1 MICTRK
7 HAFTLIELLVSLA
20 LSGML
25 IVLLNSQITSSFF
38 TDAKIKDQLEYRL
51 EIESI
56 FDHLSADITSASRQP
71 DGHKS
76 VIIHSAKDKLSIH
89 VKRFGLSTI
98 SQQLHGVEVVWKFD
112 PSGITRSI
120 KSEEG
125 EYHRLLSNK
134 EIKSQIQRV
143 SPDIIRLI
151 LKTSRFSKSKMFAI

>member
-1 MICTRK
+1 MSFPRK

-51 EIESI
+51 EIESV
-56 FDHLSADITSASRQP
+56 FDHLAADITSASRKP
-71 DGHKS
+71 NGHKS
-76 VIIHSAKDKLSIH
+76 VIIHSAEDGLNIH

-112 PSGITRSI
+112 PNGITRSI
-120 KSEEG
+120 KSAEG

-134 EIKSQIQRV
+134 AIESQIQRM
-143 SPDIIRLI
+143 SPDIVRLI
-151 LKTSRFSKSKMFAI
+151 LKTSQFNKSKMFVL

>member
-1 MICTRK
+1 MSFPRK

-51 EIESI
+51 EIENI

-71 DGHKS
+71 NGHKS
-76 VIIHSAKDKLSIH
+76 VIIHSAEDELNIH

-98 SQQLHGVEVVWKFD
+98 SQQLHGVEVVWQFD
-112 PSGITRSI
+112 QRGITRSI
-120 KSEEG
+120 KSAEG
-125 EYHRLLSNK
+125 DYHRLLSNK
-134 EIKSQIQRV
+134 EIKSQIQKI
-143 SPDIIRLI
+143 SPNIIRLI
-151 LKTSRFSKSKMFAI
+151 LKTDQFRKSKMFAL